1 MTKNQDYICRV
12 VWLKESLSTRDFM
25 DWYKNYCIVI
35 KGYNDSYD
43 YMNLIIYKLVRNNTS
58 VLKVYENLNREEIL
72 MLLGNKLQE
81 NSYNTVH
88 KKIINFIKNYDL

>member
-43 YMNLIIYKLVRNNTS
+43 FMNLIIYKLVRNNTS

>member
-1 MTKNQDYICRV
+1 MTKNQDYISRV

-35 KGYNDSYD
+35 KGYYESYD
-43 YMNLIIYKLVRNNTS
+43 FMNLIIYKLVRNNTL

-72 MLLGNKLQE
+72 MLFGNKLQE

>member
-1 MTKNQDYICRV
+1 MTKNQDYISRV

-35 KGYNDSYD
+35 KGYYDSYD
-43 YMNLIIYKLVRNNTS
+43 YINLIIYKLVRDNTS

-72 MLLGNKLQE
+72 MLLGNKLQK

>member
-43 YMNLIIYKLVRNNTS
+43 YMNLIIYKLVRDNTS

>member
-43 YMNLIIYKLVRNNTS
+43 FMNLIIYKLVRNNTS

-72 MLLGNKLQE
+72 MLFGNKLQE
-81 NSYNTVH
+81 NSNNTVH

>member
-1 MTKNQDYICRV
+1 MTKNQDYISRV
-12 VWLKESLSTRDFM
+12 VWLKESLTTYDFM

-35 KGYNDSYD
+35 KGYYESYD
-43 YMNLIIYKLVRNNTS
+43 FMNLIIYKLVRDNTS
-58 VLKVYENLNREEIL
+58 ILKVYENLNREEIS
-72 MLLGNKLQE
+72 MLFGNKLQE

>member
-35 KGYNDSYD
+35 KGYYDSYD
-43 YMNLIIYKLVRNNTS
+43 FVNLIIYKLVRNNTS
-58 VLKVYENLNREEIL
+58 IVKVYENLNREEIL

>member
-1 MTKNQDYICRV
+1 MTKNQDYISRV
-12 VWLKESLSTRDFM
+12 VWLKESLTTRDFM

-43 YMNLIIYKLVRNNTS
+43 FMNLIIYKLVRNNTS
-58 VLKVYENLNREEIL
+58 ILKVYENLNREEIS
-72 MLLGNKLQE
+72 MLFGNKLQE

>member
-1 MTKNQDYICRV
+1 MPKNQDYISRV
-12 VWLKESLSTRDFM
+12 VWLKESLTTRDFM

-35 KGYNDSYD
+35 KGYYDSYD